1 MRAHGVYIQSAMINQ
16 IGAWLRPVGSNEA
29 CAGGKTFSRRL
40 PGARYAGATGIPGT
54 TSSVPGPVKPLAE
67 SARSQRDAKARVILG
82 VEFRHAL
89 PPRS

>member
-16 IGAWLRPVGSNEA
+16 IAAWLRPVGSTEA

-54 TSSVPGPVKPLAE
+54 TSSVPGPVTTVGGV
-67 SARSQRDAKARVILG
+67 SAISTRREGASHSRR
-82 VEFRHAL
+82 
-89 PPRS
+89 

>member
-16 IGAWLRPVGSNEA
+16 IAAWLRPVGSNEA

-54 TSSVPGPVKPLAE
+54 TS
-67 SARSQRDAKARVILG
+67 
-82 VEFRHAL
+82 
-89 PPRS
+89 